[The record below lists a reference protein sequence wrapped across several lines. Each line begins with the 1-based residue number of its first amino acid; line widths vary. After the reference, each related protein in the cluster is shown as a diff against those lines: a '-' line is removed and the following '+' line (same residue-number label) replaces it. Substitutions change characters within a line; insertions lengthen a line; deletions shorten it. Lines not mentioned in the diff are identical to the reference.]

1 MKSQYVNNKLKF
13 DKHSLVELN
22 DYNINN
28 IEGGSSPTITVPIIS
43 FSIIYSIIKTV
54 G

>member
-1 MKSQYVNNKLKF
+1 MKTQNVNNKLKF
-13 DKHSLVELN
+13 DKHSLTELN
-22 DYNINN
+22 DSNINN
-28 IEGGSSPTITVPIIS
+28 IEGGSSPTITVPIVS